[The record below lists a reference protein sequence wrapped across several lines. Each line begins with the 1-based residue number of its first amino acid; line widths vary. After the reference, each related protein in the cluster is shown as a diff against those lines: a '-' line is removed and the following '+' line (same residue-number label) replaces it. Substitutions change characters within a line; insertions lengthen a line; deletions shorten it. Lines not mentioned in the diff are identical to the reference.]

1 MLFILSLYIFSNTF
15 IATLQLLYIVFAD
28 MKIALPL
35 KIESTSTQLVSEHFT
50 VIQTSYGRIIEDM
63 GGFRYSLSNKQK
75 RGTESWRCSRK
86 AHGCK
91 AYVVTLNNLIIQKKY
106 VHTHEPPQFD

>member
-1 MLFILSLYIFSNTF
+1 MLFILSLLYFLNPFFATF
-15 IATLQLLYIVFAD
+15 AITYIVFAD
-28 MKIALPL
+28 VKIALPL

-63 GGFRYSLSNKQK
+63 GRYRYSLSNKQK

-91 AYVVTLNNLIIQKKY
+91 AYVVTLNDLIIQKKY

>member
-1 MLFILSLYIFSNTF
+1 MNPFFATF
-15 IATLQLLYIVFAD
+15 AITYIVFAD
-28 MKIALPL
+28 VKIALPL

-63 GGFRYSLSNKQK
+63 GRYRYSLSNKQK

-91 AYVVTLNNLIIQKKY
+91 AYVVTLNDLIIQKKY